1 MKLYT
6 QQELEGFTLAT
17 LKQIRKNMYKKIKGN
32 EVHSEVVA
40 YIIRLKAEIA
50 FRKL

>member
-6 QQELEGFTLAT
+6 QEEMEKLTLGN
-17 LKQIRKNMYKKIKGN
+17 LKIIRKNMYKRIKGN
-32 EVHSEVVA
+32 EVHADVVA

-50 FRKL
+50 FRKQ